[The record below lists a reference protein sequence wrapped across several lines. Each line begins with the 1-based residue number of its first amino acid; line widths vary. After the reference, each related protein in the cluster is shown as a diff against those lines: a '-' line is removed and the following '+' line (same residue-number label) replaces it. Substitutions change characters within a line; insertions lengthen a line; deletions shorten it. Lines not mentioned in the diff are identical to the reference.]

1 MSSESKLSAQNL
13 WIAAMPGVFVLLWST
28 GFIGAK
34 LGLPYAE
41 PFTFLLIRYSILS
54 VILVIA
60 SLALRAPWPA
70 SWGQVMRLALI
81 GLLVHG
87 TYLGGVFAAISF
99 GLSAGVSALIVGMQ
113 PLLTALIAGPILGEK
128 ITTRQWLGLVL
139 GFCGVALVVAQKVS
153 FDTLGGY
160 GVLASLVALLGITLG
175 TLYQKKH
182 GGEMDLRTGSAIQ
195 FMSSAAAMAIIAPL
209 FETMEVQWTGEFI
222 FALSWLVIVLSLGA
236 ISLLFILIRRGAAA
250 QVASLFYLVPPV
262 VALIAFFL
270 FDEQLG
276 LLAILGMAV
285 AVVGVAMV
293 IRAPN

>member
-1 MSSESKLSAQNL
+1 MNVEQNSKAQDL
-13 WIAAMPGVFVLLWST
+13 WISAMPGVFVLLWST

-41 PFTFLLIRYSILS
+41 PFTFLLIRYLALS
-54 VILVIA
+54 VILVAA
-60 SLALRAPWPA
+60 SLLLKAPWPSDWA
-70 SWGQVMRLALI
+70 QVGRLAI
-81 GLLVHG
+81 TGLLVHG
-87 TYLGGVFAAISF
+87 TYLGGVFAAIGF

-128 ITTRQWLGLVL
+128 ITKKQWFGLIL
-139 GFCGVALVVAQKVS
+139 GFCGVSLVVAKKVS

-160 GVLASLVALLGITLG
+160 GVIACLAALLGITLG

-182 GGEMDLRTGSAIQ
+182 GGNMDLRTGSAIQ
-195 FMSSAAAMAIIAPL
+195 FMACSALMAVLAPL
-209 FETMEVQWTGEFI
+209 TETMEVQWTGEFI
-222 FALSWLVIVLSLGA
+222 FALSWLVLVLSIGA
-236 ISLLFILIRRGAAA
+236 ISLLFVLIRRGAAA

-276 LLAILGMAV
+276 WLAICGMAL
-285 AVVGVAMV
+285 AVLGVAMV
-293 IRAPN
+293 IRK